1 VCLGAVTSDVAEV
14 AVASPQRVQT
24 LLLRRA
30 CEDQEPL
37 HLLSLLI
44 SSHSDHI
51 EQPHHSPTMP
61 KQFTR
66 KRPAGDEYEADG
78 GFVEDAP
85 KSKKTKAGGNA
96 KAATSKSSAKSQDS
110 ESQYWEVCRI
120 RSRQYRSH
128 ELIRCLARTNP
139 PRSDQHLPRQAAG

>member
-24 LLLRRA
+24 LLPGRHVTIRSHYTRS
-30 CEDQEPL
+30 L
-37 HLLSLLI
+37 H
-44 SSHSDHI
+44 
-51 EQPHHSPTMP
+51 QKKPPHLPTMP

-85 KSKKTKAGGNA
+85 KSKKTKAAGNV
-96 KAATSKSSAKSQDS
+96 KAATSKSSVKSQDS
-110 ESQYWEVCRI
+110 ESQYWEVCEI
-120 RSRQYRSH
+120 SSRRYRSH
-128 ELIRCLARTNP
+128 ELIRCLARTYP
-139 PRSDQHLPRQAAG
+139 PRATERVQGQAAC